1 MTRTKMSTD
10 YIVSSLKAL
19 YGIEVNS
26 AEIKAWC
33 ALNGSNYQT
42 VTNKLDEFKVSRGKW
57 NLEVTRENVQ
67 EIERSFNS
75 PAVLPTVIQNLVPE
89 KDDTFVKFGNF
100 NDIKKIIQS
109 NLFYPTFITGL
120 SGNGKTFSVEQ
131 ACSQLKRELIRV
143 NITIETD
150 EDDLIGGFR
159 LVNGE
164 TAWHNGPVIEA
175 LERGAILLLDEIDLA
190 SNKILCLQSVLEG
203 KGVFL
208 KKIGKFVKPAAGFNV
223 IATANTKGKGS
234 EDGRFIGTNV
244 LNEAFLERFP
254 VTFEQSYPAPAVEQ
268 KILEGIALDL
278 GVEDREFCKRL
289 VDWGDIIRKTFYD
302 GGIEEIISTRRLV
315 HIVRAYSIFQDKG
328 KAIQVCV
335 NRFDDETKQAFLE
348 LYEKVDVDFE
358 MPSEQ
363 IVNEVKQ
370 NTVGYATTGAVGSAY
385 TGAYVGGGNAGS
397 GSYGNP

>member
-1 MTRTKMSTD
+1 MIRTKMTD
-10 YIVSSLKAL
+10 NQILTDLQNTFGKEFIAADVRGY
-19 YGIEVNS
+19 
-26 AEIKAWC
+26 C
-33 ALNGSNYQT
+33 ASKNISYQT
-42 VTNKLDEFKVSRGKW
+42 VTKRLEKFKVGRGKW
-57 NLEVTRENVQ
+57 NLEITQQKVE
-67 EIERSFNS
+67 EIERTFQS
-75 PAVLPTVIQNLVPE
+75 PAVLPSTPQNLIPD

-109 NLFYPTFITGL
+109 RIFYPAFITGL
-120 SGNGKTFSVEQ
+120 SGNGKTLSVEQ

-143 NITIETD
+143 NVTVETD

-208 KKIGKFVKPAAGFNV
+208 KKIGRFVKPAPGFNV
-223 IATANTKGKGS
+223 VATANTKGKGS

-254 VTFEQSYPAPAVEQ
+254 VTFEQSYPAPSVEQ
-268 KILEGIALDL
+268 RILEGIALDL

-289 VDWGDIIRKTFYD
+289 VDWGDVIRKTFYD

-315 HIVRAYSIFQDKG
+315 HIIRAYSIFQDKA

-348 LYEKVDVDFE
+348 LYDKIDVDFV
-358 MPSEQ
+358 MPSETPELT
-363 IVNEVKQ
+363 IE
-370 NTVGYATTGAVGSAY
+370 
-385 TGAYVGGGNAGS
+385 
-397 GSYGNP
+397 YGRLDKNLPF

>member
-1 MTRTKMSTD
+1 MPRKISVTD
-10 YIVSSLKAL
+10 EQLIADLQSLFGSDL
-19 YGIEVNS
+19 S
-26 AEIKAWC
+26 AGDIRGYC
-33 ALNGSNYQT
+33 ASRNMNYQT
-42 VTNKLDEFKVSRGKW
+42 VTRRLEPFKTDRGRW
-57 NLEVTRENVQ
+57 NLEVTQERVE
-67 EIERSFNS
+67 EIERSFS
-75 PAVLPTVIQNLVPE
+75 APAVLPAAEQNLIPD

-100 NDIKKIIQS
+100 NDIKKIISS

-120 SGNGKTFSVEQ
+120 SGNGKTFSIEQ
-131 ACSQLKRELIRV
+131 ACAQLKRELIRV

-223 IATANTKGKGS
+223 FATANTKGKGS
-234 EDGRFIGTNV
+234 DDGRFIGTNV

-254 VTFEQSYPAPAVEQ
+254 VTFEQSYPAPAIEQ
-268 KILEGIALDL
+268 RILEGIALDL
-278 GVEDREFCKRL
+278 GVKDRDFCKRL

-315 HIVRAYSIFQDKG
+315 HIIRAYSIFNDKA

-335 NRFDDETKQAFLE
+335 NRFDEETKTAFLE
-348 LYEKVDVDFE
+348 LYDKVDADFQ
-358 MPSEQ
+358 MPSTGPEL
-363 IVNEVKQ
+363 
-370 NTVGYATTGAVGSAY
+370 TVE
-385 TGAYVGGGNAGS
+385 YVDQPA
-397 GSYGNP
+397 PF

>member
-1 MTRTKMSTD
+1 MPRKSAVND
-10 YIVSSLKAL
+10 AQLIESLKEL
-19 YGIEVNS
+19 YGS
-26 AEIKAWC
+26 EITTGDLRGFC
-33 ALNGSNYQT
+33 ASRGLNYQT
-42 VTNKLDEFKVSRGKW
+42 VTRRLEDYKTGRGRW
-57 NLEVTRENVQ
+57 NLEVTPSVVGKMEQ
-67 EIERSFNS
+67 AYQAPAAL
-75 PAVLPTVIQNLVPE
+75 PAVEQNLIPD

-109 NLFYPTFITGL
+109 RIFYPTFITGL

-131 ACSQLKRELIRV
+131 ACAQLKRELIRV

-208 KKIGKFVKPAAGFNV
+208 KKIGRFVKPAAGFNV
-223 IATANTKGKGS
+223 VATANTKGKGS
-234 EDGRFIGTNV
+234 DDGRFIGTNV

-254 VTFEQSYPAPAVEQ
+254 VTFEQAYPAPATEQ

-278 GVEDREFCKRL
+278 GVEDRDFCKRL
-289 VDWGDIIRKTFYD
+289 VDWADIIRKTFYD

-315 HIVRAYSIFQDKG
+315 HIIRAYSIFQDKA

-335 NRFDDETKQAFLE
+335 NRFDDETKQSFLE
-348 LYEKVDVDFE
+348 LYDKVDADFQ
-358 MPSEQ
+358 MPSTGPELT
-363 IVNEVKQ
+363 VEYVDVK
-370 NTVGYATTGAVGSAY
+370 S
-385 TGAYVGGGNAGS
+385 
-397 GSYGNP
+397 PF

>member
-1 MTRTKMSTD
+1 MPRLQMNDDQILEGLKSTYGSD
-10 YIVSSLKAL
+10 ITSGDVKA
-19 YGIEVNS
+19 Y
-26 AEIKAWC
+26 C
-33 ALNGSNYQT
+33 AMNNLSYPT
-42 VTNKLDEFKVSRGKW
+42 VTRRLENFKTSRGRW
-57 NLEVTRENVQ
+57 NLEITQERVQ
-67 EIERSFNS
+67 EIERSFQNVS
-75 PAVLPTVIQNLVPE
+75 VLPEVHQNLIPE

-109 NLFYPTFITGL
+109 RLFYPTFVTGL
-120 SGNGKTFSVEQ
+120 SGNGKTFSIEQ
-131 ACSQLKRELIRV
+131 ACAQLGRELIRV

-208 KKIGKFVKPAAGFNV
+208 KKIGRFVKPAAGFNV

-234 EDGRFIGTNV
+234 DDGRFIGTNV

-254 VTFEQSYPAPAVEQ
+254 VTFEQEYPSVANEV
-268 KILEGIALDL
+268 KILDKVAQTL
-278 GVEDREFCKRL
+278 GVDDSNFCKRL
-289 VDWGDIIRKTFYD
+289 ADWADIIRKTFYD

-315 HIVRAYSIFQDKG
+315 HIIRAYSIFQDKA

-335 NRFDDETKQAFLE
+335 NRFDDETKQSFLE
-348 LYEKVDVDFE
+348 LYDKVDVDFQLPIE
-358 MPSEQ
+358 EKDVIIGQSVASE
-363 IVNEVKQ
+363 
-370 NTVGYATTGAVGSAY
+370 
-385 TGAYVGGGNAGS
+385 
-397 GSYGNP
+397 PLF